1 MKTMGRFAVAIAAA
15 LVAVPSV
22 QAQEDRLWGEVITVD
37 GDVYEGFIRW
47 DRNEVG
53 WADLL
58 NGSRDIEWRDRDEW
72 NYALGTEAEAR
83 ERSIEFLGIRISWDD
98 DESVFPTSGESG
110 IRFGHIDR
118 MTVTDRQA
126 ALLRLRSGE
135 VVEFRNGSTDIGTD
149 IREIRVDDP
158 RRGIVELEWRDLD
171 EIIFAEAPRGA
182 RPTSDRLYGTVED
195 RRGISYTGYI
205 SWDLDEVLTD
215 DILDGD
221 ENGRDREVPFFQIA
235 AIERTGFRGSLV
247 TLVDGTEMRLEGSN
261 DVDDGHRGVQVS
273 DPAVG
278 QIDIPWD
285 EFASIRFH
293 GPDLSAHRSDF
304 DGGERLYG
312 TVETDSGER
321 ITGFIR
327 WDADEAYTWE
337 ILDGSVRDIV
347 YDIEFGEIER
357 IERNG
362 FFGADVTLKD
372 GRVLELEDS
381 NDIDEGNRGIFIET
395 EDGEKIIVDWLAF
408 RSVIFGD

>member
-1 MKTMGRFAVAIAAA
+1 MKTMGWIAAA
-15 LVAVPSV
+15 VVAVLLAAPTS

-58 NGSRDIEWRDRDEW
+58 NGSREIDWRDRADWE
-72 NYALGTEAEAR
+72 YAAGAEPESR

-98 DESVFPTSGESG
+98 DESLFPSSGESG

-118 MTVTDRQA
+118 LTVTDRQGA
-126 ALLRLRSGE
+126 MLRLRSGE
-135 VVEFRNGSTDIGTD
+135 MVEFRNGSTDIGTD
-149 IREIRVDDP
+149 IREILVEDP
-158 RRGIVELEWRDLD
+158 DRGMVELGWEDLD
-171 EIIFAEAPRGA
+171 EISFREAPRRA
-182 RPTSDRLYGTVED
+182 RPRSERLYGTVED
-195 RRGISYTGYI
+195 RRGNSYTGYI
-205 SWDLDEVLTD
+205 SWDLDEVLTE

-221 ENGRDREVPFFQIA
+221 EDGRDREVPFSQIG

-278 QIDIPWD
+278 QIEIPWD
-285 EFASIRFH
+285 EFEAIRFH
-293 GPDLSAHRSDF
+293 RPELSAHRSDF
-304 DGGERLYG
+304 DGGRRLYG
-312 TVETDSGER
+312 TVETESGDR
-321 ITGFIR
+321 FTGFIR

-337 ILDGSVRDIV
+337 ILDGSSRDIV

-357 IERNG
+357 IERNS
-362 FFGADVTLKD
+362 FFGADVTLRD
-372 GRVLELEDS
+372 GRVIELEDS
-381 NDIDEGNRGIFIET
+381 NGVDEGNRGIFIET
-395 EDGEKIIVDWLAF
+395 ESGEKIIVDWLAF
-408 RSVIFGD
+408 RSVTFDG